1 MKISIVGLGYVG
13 MSLAVLISR
22 HYEVLAVDI
31 DIEKVKKV
39 NKKIS
44 PIQDKEIEK
53 YLKSRKLKLSATTYS
68 KKVFKNSDYV
78 IIATP
83 TNYNS
88 IRKNFNTSAVEKVIN
103 EIIKQNKNTSI
114 VIKSTVPIGF
124 TERMRKKFNY
134 RDIFFSPEF
143 LRESKA
149 LYDNLYPSRIIIGDN
164 SDAAKTFA
172 KILARCSNKKIKSIP
187 IVFMLS
193 NEAEAVKLFS
203 NTYLALRVAF
213 FNELDTFS
221 EIHSL
226 SARKIIDGVSLD
238 SRIGDFY
245 NNPSFGYGG
254 YCLPKDSQQLLT
266 NFKKIPNKIITAVVE
281 SNKTR
286 KEFIIQKI
294 LEQKPKTVGVYRL
307 TMKNGSDNFRE
318 SAIIDIIKEIKKK
331 NIKIIIYEPL
341 LKTNSFNN
349 MKVIK
354 DFEKFAQIADLII
367 ANRKS
372 NKINRY
378 KKKVYSRDIFNDN

>member
-31 DIEKVKKV
+31 DIEKVKKI

-88 IRKNFNTSAVEKVIN
+88 IRKTFNTSAVEEVIN

-172 KILARCSNKKIKSIP
+172 KILARCSNKKIKSIA

-286 KEFIIQKI
+286 KDFIIQKI
-294 LEQKPKTVGVYRL
+294 LEQKPKTLGVYRL

-378 KKKVYSRDIFNDN
+378 KKKVYSGDIFNDN

>member
-31 DIEKVKKV
+31 DIEKVKKI

-88 IRKNFNTSAVEKVIN
+88 IRKTFNTSAVEEVIN

-172 KILARCSNKKIKSIP
+172 KILARCSNKKIKSIA

-266 NFKKIPNKIITAVVE
+266 NYKKIPNKIITAVVE

-286 KEFIIQKI
+286 KDFIIQKI
-294 LEQKPKTVGVYRL
+294 LEQKPKTLGVYRL

>member
-31 DIEKVKKV
+31 DIEKVKKI

-88 IRKNFNTSAVEKVIN
+88 IRKTFNTSAVEEVIN

-172 KILARCSNKKIKSIP
+172 KILARCSNKKIKSIA

-266 NFKKIPNKIITAVVE
+266 NYKKIPNKIITAVVE

-286 KEFIIQKI
+286 KDFIIQKI
-294 LEQKPKTVGVYRL
+294 LEQKPKTLGVYRL

-318 SAIIDIIKEIKKK
+318 SA
-331 NIKIIIYEPL
+331 
-341 LKTNSFNN
+341 
-349 MKVIK
+349 
-354 DFEKFAQIADLII
+354 
-367 ANRKS
+367 
-372 NKINRY
+372 
-378 KKKVYSRDIFNDN
+378 NDHSGTSE

>member
-44 PIQDKEIEK
+44 PIKDKEIEK

-68 KKVFKNSDYV
+68 MKVFKNSDYV